1 MPCGRFQ
8 VTCLCPYESAFTAAV
23 REAGCEVFISPLRD
37 DPPWQS
43 LQFAPQLV
51 RGRIDVIHAHLPNAH
66 ALAGL
71 VGRLTGVPALATGC

>member
-8 VTCLCPYESAFTAAV
+8 VTCLCPYERAFTAAV
-23 REAGCEVFISPLRD
+23 REAGCEVFITPLRD

-51 RGRIDVIHAHLPNAH
+51 RGRIDVIHAHAH